1 MSRDELVKILADV
14 TPDQLAAYLAL
25 RGWRKDADLGALASV
40 WHRPEPQQ
48 EDAEVLLPSLQQRA
62 KDFGRRLVDAVSAI
76 ADFEARPVLDIVRD
90 VSGYFSDRIRLR
102 VIHFDVEGG
111 TIPLDDGVLLNQR
124 ARDLMEAAALATT
137 SKRRQFTGRKSEEMN
152 EYLRSL
158 RLGQTEV
165 GSYVVNIIAPV
176 PVQQTAQLGLPSVP
190 TTHLV
195 TATLSSGLRAL
206 DDAIGAIAIG
216 GSQTMLDEAVNN
228 GASANLCDALVGLSG
243 IDQKRGFEVTITP
256 ASSGQEPSPPVKFV
270 FDRDKVERVAEAA
283 VYYKRE
289 DYTLYD
295 RTITGS
301 VEKLD
306 RPLADETGTITIAA
320 TVNGQP
326 KNVSV
331 ELDKTDYQQ
340 AVLAHGEKH
349 LVQCHGDV
357 RVMARAAR
365 LVNPRNFKVIKNG
378 DLLEP

>member
-1 MSRDELVKILADV
+1 MNRDDLLKCLADV
-14 TPDQLAAYLAL
+14 TPDRLAAYLDL
-25 RGWRKDADLGALASV
+25 RGWRKDADLGAMASV
-40 WHRPEPQQ
+40 WHRTEPQQ

-62 KDFGRRLVDAVSAI
+62 KDFSRRLVDAVTAI
-76 ADFEARPVLDIVRD
+76 ADFEGRSVTDIVAD
-90 VSGYFSDRIRLR
+90 VTGYFADRIRVR
-102 VIHFDVEGG
+102 VFHFDVDGG

-124 ARDLMEAAALATT
+124 ARDLMEAAALASS
-137 SKRRQFTGRKSEEMN
+137 SKRRQFTGRKTEEMN

-158 RLGQTEV
+158 RLGQTEI

-176 PVQQTAQLGLPSVP
+176 PVQQSSQLGLPSVP

-206 DDAIGAIAIG
+206 DDAIGTITNG
-216 GSQTMLDEAVNN
+216 GSPVVLDEAVSN

-243 IDQKRGFEVTITP
+243 AEQKRGFEVTITP
-256 ASSGQEPSPPVKFV
+256 ASSGLAPRPSLKFV

-283 VYYKRE
+283 AYYKRE

-306 RPLADETGTITIAA
+306 RPLADETGTITIA
-320 TVNGQP
+320 TKLNDQP

-331 ELDKTDYQQ
+331 ELGKDEYQQ
-340 AVLAHGEKH
+340 AVEAHGNKH
-349 LVQCHGDV
+349 LVRCHGDV
-357 RVMARAAR
+357 RVTARAAR
-365 LVNPRNFKVIKNG
+365 LMNPRDFKVIRNG
-378 DLLEP
+378 ELL